1 MISGMNIDPTR
12 LYRLS
17 VVIEEKNLSRAAKR
31 LGLSQPALSASIA
44 QFEREVGM
52 KLLDR
57 GRHGAFPTA
66 YGNVLYERS
75 KVIEA
80 ELKRAS
86 QNLEEVASAE
96 AGHLAIGAASG
107 AAVGLMWQSVARV
120 LKQRPGITV
129 ELTESWSAAEL
140 LEKLRRRELDWVITP
155 QTEKENAEGLENQPL
170 FKTRRIF
177 AVRSGHPILK
187 TKPPDV
193 VGLMR
198 YPLVAPEPS
207 NDLRRYVEDI
217 LLQVGG
223 RLPRIGAIGNSLAL
237 AKEIVLSSDHFAVL
251 TEAVVHDEIKSG
263 LLKAIEIPVSTDYW
277 YRILR
282 HAKVSI
288 TPTAAIFRR
297 ELDAECRARG
307 LHINGRRRTKVAM

>member
-1 MISGMNIDPTR
+1 
-12 LYRLS
+12 
-17 VVIEEKNLSRAAKR
+17 
-31 LGLSQPALSASIA
+31 
-44 QFEREVGM
+44 
-52 KLLDR
+52 
-57 GRHGAFPTA
+57 
-66 YGNVLYERS
+66 
-75 KVIEA
+75 
-80 ELKRAS
+80 
-86 QNLEEVASAE
+86 
-96 AGHLAIGAASG
+96 
-107 AAVGLMWQSVARV
+107 
-120 LKQRPGITV
+120 
-129 ELTESWSAAEL
+129 
-140 LEKLRRRELDWVITP
+140 
-155 QTEKENAEGLENQPL
+155 L